1 MRDSIMVLLGGS
13 IVSVAIALWMALA
26 GPGRKGAR
34 PRPETT
40 RARRTVRRWELSGCI
55 LLAAA
60 GLDVA
65 ASYGI
70 GTSSSSAGSSVTVEL
85 GLAMMVLAV
94 VWSIFR
100 DEVLR
105 YQLWLGAVLY
115 GLPRPA
121 EPAQVKAAEYIG
133 TFLRLLLL
141 LLGLITVV
149 AGLILR

>member
-1 MRDSIMVLLGGS
+1 MRDPFMALFGS
-13 IVSVAIALWMALA
+13 FIVSAAIALWMALTR
-26 GPGRKGAR
+26 PGRQGAR
-34 PRPETT
+34 PQRETSPG
-40 RARRTVRRWELSGCI
+40 RRTVRRRELTACV

-70 GTSSSSAGSSVTVEL
+70 GTSSSARGGITVEL
-85 GLAMMVLAV
+85 GLAMMVPAV

-105 YQLWLGAVLY
+105 YQLWLGTALY
-115 GLPRPA
+115 GLPKPA

-133 TFLRLLLL
+133 VFLRLLLF
-141 LLGLITVV
+141 LLGLITVL

>member
-1 MRDSIMVLLGGS
+1 MRDPIMVLFGGS
-13 IVSVAIALWMALA
+13 IVSAAIALWMALNR
-26 GPGRKGAR
+26 PGRKSAR

-40 RARRTVRRWELSGCI
+40 PARRTVRRWELTGCI

-65 ASYGI
+65 ALYGI
-70 GTSSSSAGSSVTVEL
+70 GTSSCARGSVTVEL

-105 YQLWLGAVLY
+105 YQLWLGAALY

-133 TFLRLLLL
+133 VFLRLLLC
-141 LLGLITVV
+141 LLGLITVL